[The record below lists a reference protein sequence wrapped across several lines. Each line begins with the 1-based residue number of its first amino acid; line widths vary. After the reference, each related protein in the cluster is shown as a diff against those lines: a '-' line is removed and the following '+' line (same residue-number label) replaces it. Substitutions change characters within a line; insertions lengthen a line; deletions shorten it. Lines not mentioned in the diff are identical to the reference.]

1 MRLNI
6 PLYSTV
12 TGGKVEPDELDAG
25 YWYRNLRQTVRF
37 ADAVEQL
44 LADGHR
50 FFIEVSPHPVLS
62 LALQDNARAANANVA
77 IVGTLRRDQGGAER
91 LLLSLGELYV
101 RGLGYDW
108 KPLLPSAKRVPL
120 PTYPFERQRYWL
132 EAGGERLAT

>member
-1 MRLNI
+1 VEVIERWLQGIAPSGLNI

-12 TGGKVEPDELDAG
+12 TGGKVEPGELDAG

-44 LADGHR
+44 LSDGHR

-62 LALQDNARAANANVA
+62 LGLQDNARAANANVA
-77 IVGTLRRDQGGAER
+77 IVGTLRRDQGGVER

-108 KPLLPSAKRVPL
+108 EPLFS
-120 PTYPFERQRYWL
+120 
-132 EAGGERLAT
+132 